1 MRQVTNK
8 HRADEKKLKPGFS
21 TTIKTRP
28 LVISK
33 IEQSFREK
41 MIVIQSQR
49 TLSECWTFVWHGNKA
64 EARGGYN
71 DDLLMAL
78 GIGLWVRDT
87 ALKLKQE
94 GIDLTKMTIE
104 KFRIENSYDAIYKP
118 NLLASV
124 DPFLMDLGDKNE
136 DIRWLL

>member
-1 MRQVTNK
+1 
-8 HRADEKKLKPGFS
+8 
-21 TTIKTRP
+21 
-28 LVISK
+28 
-33 IEQSFREK
+33 
-41 MIVIQSQR
+41 
-49 TLSECWTFVWHGNKA
+49 
-64 EARGGYN
+64 
-71 DDLLMAL
+71 MAL

-118 NLLASV
+118 NLPASG
-124 DPFLMDLGDKNE
+124 DPFLMDLVDKNE